1 MGAIQFIENLDRS
14 SLTITDEEFE
24 KNVEAAVAAIAERPP
39 PPPPPLPRRPNDN
52 IEIVSEKGRGGP
64 SAAPRASMDKEG
76 RFSTSSRES
85 NESSGGE
92 SEEKAAVAGLLRTIQ
107 RPLTTI
113 GRIFSDGE
121 SSSTPAATATGG
133 GPALT
138 PAPGNTPRGS
148 PGAEDS
154 LLTAVGGR
162 GQNGGRRRPGGGS
175 SLTAEEAAARQASA
189 EVEEARRIQRREHE
203 SVVEILKAMFPA
215 LDKEIIGDVVS
226 MKEGRSVSPLSY
238 SLALSL
244 VPFHF
249 VSKRYISLR
258 RGRLRKIFGGV

>member
-1 MGAIQFIENLDRS
+1 MGAIQFIESLDRS

-24 KNVEAAVAAIAERPP
+24 KNVEAAVAAIAERPS
-39 PPPPPLPRRPNDN
+39 PPPLPRRPD
-52 IEIVSEKGRGGP
+52 ISTEIVSEKSRGGP
-64 SAAPRASMDKEG
+64 ALTPRGSMDKEG

-92 SEEKAAVAGLLRTIQ
+92 SEEKVAVTGLLRTIQ

-121 SSSTPAATATGG
+121 SSSTPAVSGN

-138 PAPGNTPRGS
+138 PALSNTPRGS
-148 PGAEDS
+148 PGTGDS

-162 GQNGGRRRPGGGS
+162 GQGGGRRRPAGSS
-175 SLTAEEAAARQASA
+175 SLTAEEAAARQAGA
-189 EVEEARRIQRREHE
+189 EAEEARRIQRREHE
-203 SVVEILKAMFPA
+203 SVVDILKAMFPA
-215 LDKEIIGDVVS
+215 LDKEVIGDVVS
-226 MKEGRSVSPLSY
+226 MKEGRSVSSFSY
-238 SLALSL
+238 SLALRL
-244 VPFHF
+244 VPFRF
-249 VSKRYISLR
+249 VSKSYISLR

>member
-1 MGAIQFIENLDRS
+1 MGAIQFIESLDRS

-24 KNVEAAVAAIAERPP
+24 KNVEAAVAAIAERPS
-39 PPPPPLPRRPNDN
+39 PPPLPRRPDN
-52 IEIVSEKGRGGP
+52 NPEIVSEKSRGGP
-64 SAAPRASMDKEG
+64 AITPRVSMDKEG
-76 RFSTSSRES
+76 RLSTSSRES

-92 SEEKAAVAGLLRTIQ
+92 SEEKATGTGLLRTIQ

-121 SSSTPAATATGG
+121 PSSTPGS

-138 PAPGNTPRGS
+138 SALGNTHRGS
-148 PGAEDS
+148 PGAGDS

-162 GQNGGRRRPGGGS
+162 GQNGGRRRPAGGSS

-189 EVEEARRIQRREHE
+189 EVDEARRIQRREHE

-215 LDKEIIGDVVS
+215 LDKEVIGDVVS
-226 MKEGRSVSPLSY
+226 MKEGRSVSSLSY
-238 SLALSL
+238 SLALRL
-244 VPFHF
+244 VPFRF
-249 VSKRYISLR
+249 VSKSYISLR

>member
-1 MGAIQFIENLDRS
+1 MGAIQFIESLDRS

-24 KNVEAAVAAIAERPP
+24 KNVEAAVAAIAERPSP
-39 PPPPPLPRRPNDN
+39 PRLPRRPDGNT
-52 IEIVSEKGRGGP
+52 EVVFEKSRGGP
-64 SAAPRASMDKEG
+64 SVTPRTSMDKEG

-92 SEEKAAVAGLLRTIQ
+92 SEEKVATAGLLRTIQ
-107 RPLTTI
+107 GPLSSI

-121 SSSTPAATATGG
+121 SSSAVTTGS
-133 GPALT
+133 GPAVT

-148 PGAEDS
+148 PGTEDS

-162 GQNGGRRRPGGGS
+162 GHNGGRRRPAGGS
-175 SLTAEEAAARQASA
+175 SLTAEQAAARQAGA
-189 EVEEARRIQRREHE
+189 EVDEAQRIQRREHE

-215 LDKEIIGDVVS
+215 LDKEVIGDVVS
-226 MKEGRSVSPLSY
+226 MKEGRSVSSLSY
-238 SLALSL
+238 SFALRL
-244 VPFHF
+244 VPFRF
-249 VSKRYISLR
+249 VSKSYISLR

>member
-1 MGAIQFIENLDRS
+1 MGAIQFIESLDRS

-24 KNVEAAVAAIAERPP
+24 KNVEAAVAAFAERPS
-39 PPPPPLPRRPNDN
+39 PPPLPPRRLDTNT
-52 IEIVSEKGRGGP
+52 EIVSEKSRGGP
-64 SAAPRASMDKEG
+64 SVTPRSSMDKEG

-92 SEEKAAVAGLLRTIQ
+92 SEEKAAGAGLLRTIQ
-107 RPLTTI
+107 RPLTSI

-121 SSSTPAATATGG
+121 SSSAPVVAGS

-138 PAPGNTPRGS
+138 PGLGNTPHGS
-148 PGAEDS
+148 PRTGDS

-162 GQNGGRRRPGGGS
+162 GQNGGRRRPAGGSS

-189 EVEEARRIQRREHE
+189 EVDEARRIQRREHE
-203 SVVEILKAMFPA
+203 SVVEILKAMFPG
-215 LDKEIIGDVVS
+215 LDKEVIGDVVS
-226 MKEGRSVSPLSY
+226 MKEGRSVSSLSY
-238 SLALSL
+238 SLALRL
-244 VPFHF
+244 VPFRF
-249 VSKRYISLR
+249 VSKSFISLR

>member
-14 SLTITDEEFE
+14 SLTISDEDFE

-39 PPPPPLPRRPNDN
+39 PPPPPLPRRPDDN
-52 IEIVSEKGRGGP
+52 TEIISEKGRGP
-64 SAAPRASMDKEG
+64 SVTPRASIDKE
-76 RFSTSSRES
+76 RISTSSRES

-121 SSSTPAATATGG
+121 SSSMPVATAIGS

-148 PGAEDS
+148 PSTEDS

-162 GQNGGRRRPGGGS
+162 GLNGGRRRPGGGS
-175 SLTAEEAAARQASA
+175 SPLTAEDAAARQASA
-189 EVEEARRIQRREHE
+189 EAEEARHIQRREHE
-203 SVVEILKAMFPA
+203 GVVEILKAMFPG
-215 LDKEIIGDVVS
+215 LDKEVIGDVVS

-244 VPFHF
+244 VPFRF

-258 RGRLRKIFGGV
+258 RGRLRKIFGGA